1 MIARPLLLLV
11 VCAFAVLADV
21 SDAAANEA
29 AIISRIPRERVASSA
44 IASIG
49 YSKRLHA
56 LEVEFRNGAIYRYVD
71 VPLAVHQDLMAAES
85 KARFYDQHVR
95 GHYRSVRVRTQEPK
109 NAGR

>member
-1 MIARPLLLLV
+1 MIARPLLLLI
-11 VCAFAVLADV
+11 VCAFGLIADAAA
-21 SDAAANEA
+21 AAANEE
-29 AIISRIPRERVASSA
+29 AIVSRIPRERVASSA

-71 VPLAVHQDLMAAES
+71 VPLTVHQDLMAAES

-95 GHYRSVRVRTQEPK
+95 SHYRSVHVRSQEPQ
-109 NAGR
+109 NALR